1 MNPAQ
6 MVAYTGRMLFERRL
20 TDMAG
25 GNVSLREGDMIFIS
39 PAHSGSRM
47 QWQLN
52 ESDIVKGN
60 VNDDAFLQN
69 PSFSR
74 EGKAHVAIY
83 RNFPDV
89 KGVIHAHAFHV
100 LPFCSAGK
108 PIPPVLEDTQKFGVI
123 ECVKEAHAHSQEL
136 ADNVITGLQGK
147 EERIRI
153 QAAAVLLP
161 QHGIIVAGKT
171 LFDALDA
178 VERIDWN
185 AYCILVRSALGA

>member
-6 MVAYTGRMLFERRL
+6 MVAYTGRILFKRHL

-25 GNVSLREGDMIFIS
+25 GNVSMRAGDTIYIS
-39 PAHSGSRM
+39 PAHSGSHK
-47 QWQLN
+47 QWQL
-52 ESDIVKGN
+52 EEADIVQGN
-60 VNDDAFLQN
+60 VHDDDFLKN

-100 LPFCSAGK
+100 LPFCSVGRS
-108 PIPPVLEDTQKFGVI
+108 IPPVLEDTEKFGLI

-136 ADNVITGLQGK
+136 ADNILAGLRGK
-147 EERIRI
+147 EDRIRV

-161 QHGIIVAGKT
+161 RHGLIVAGKT

-185 AYCILVRSALGA
+185 AYCLIVRSALDQ